1 VLGLT
6 LSPSRTSCTG
16 DRSAHESTKGGTPSA
31 VGANE
36 HGKGPL
42 PATKCHLANR
52 SGLLVE
58 TWSPLRQLTR
68 HVAAAQGESDQADTD
83 PRF

>member
-16 DRSAHESTKGGTPSA
+16 DRSAHESRGGTLSA

-52 SGLLVE
+52 SGLLE
-58 TWSPLRQLTR
+58 GTWSPLRQPTR
-68 HVAAAQGESDQADTD
+68 HVAADQGESDQADTD